1 MASYNE
7 HTAQSTDI
15 YYIGGPLA
23 SSCNTVSLTFIR
35 GMVVCQFETLIVK
48 VVHAP
53 PIFLY
58 LETVLNYTS
67 TSIYMS
73 T

>member
-35 GMVVCQFETLIVK
+35 GIVVCQFEALIVK

-58 LETVLNYTS
+58 LETEQNYFKLHKH
-67 TSIYMS
+67 MS